1 MKIKK
6 KKLKKKKL
14 LKLPVRDWKITSEYD
29 SVGIV
34 ATGKKHESGYMI
46 MAIVGFSGLKPIEI
60 AGYCDDISWIVHQ
73 IENKYEFR
81 NDMLYPSG
89 IIHFWSRKY
98 QFKVSDALSSMDI
111 QLINKER
118 KS

>member
-1 MKIKK
+1 MKI
-6 KKLKKKKL
+6 KKKKL

-34 ATGKKHESGYMI
+34 ATGEKHDSGFMT
-46 MAIVGFSGLKPIEI
+46 MAIVGFNKLEPVEI
-60 AGYCDDISWIVHQ
+60 AGYCDDISWIVNG
-73 IENKYEFR
+73 IGIGYELR
-81 NDMLYPSG
+81 SDMLYPSG
-89 IIHFWSRKY
+89 VIHFWSHWQR
-98 QFKVSDALSSMDI
+98 FKVSSAFSSMDI